1 MSNIGQ
7 DRKKLQDM
15 WKELESPK
23 PPWETF
29 KRLVGFARGVIPR
42 TKTDS
47 DFDITQED
55 VKKALDLWRRTKD
68 R

>member
-29 KRLVGFARGVIPR
+29 KRLAGFARGYI
-42 TKTDS
+42 
-47 DFDITQED
+47 Q
-55 VKKALDLWRRTKD
+55 KALDIWRRTKD

>member
-1 MSNIGQ
+1 MT
-7 DRKKLQDM
+7 RE
-15 WKELESPK
+15 ELLSKWEGLANPK
-23 PPWETF
+23 PTWETF